1 MMMRRTNVLKSLLS
15 WIAVLVMVFAIQLYA
30 SSGMIDGGKAPEL
43 QGLLVNGKPFAR
55 LDTLPKPALIYF
67 WASWCG
73 ICRAMQ
79 STVTELARDF
89 PLITV
94 ATQSGDD
101 ANVREYMAVHQFEVQ
116 TLLDPEGGL
125 GKTYGIRGVPAA
137 SLARGA
143 LKQTQWVVVN
153 SLPFR
158 SGSAARRIHRL
169 RSISSRHKSRF
180 GSVLP
185 G

>member
-1 MMMRRTNVLKSLLS
+1 MKSLLS

-94 ATQSGDD
+94 ATQSGDG

-125 GKTYGIRGVPAA
+125 GKTYGIRGVPALFIVDRLDNIRFA
-137 SLARGA
+137 TTGYTSA
-143 LKQTQWVVVN
+143 LG
-153 SLPFR
+153 L
-158 SGSAARRIHRL
+158 RL
-169 RSISSRHKSRF
+169 RLWLAGR
-180 GSVLP
+180 
-185 G
+185 